1 MSIFV
6 YDVKPGAEEQTQVAK
21 AAFKRLKTLRH
32 PNILAYIDGLEVPTS
47 CSVYPTSV
55 PHFLPV
61 LSSVFL
67 WISSPSAPA
76 PHPPRFDF
84 PFFAPI
90 AMSLI
95 ASCSPP
101 SLPDTP
107 CSLLQTDKCLHVV
120 TEAVTPLG
128 VYLKARA
135 EAGGLKELEFSW
147 GLHQIVVRW
156 GGSGD
161 ESRGGGAAA
170 TGL

>member
-1 MSIFV
+1 M
-6 YDVKPGAEEQTQVAK
+6 EE
-21 AAFKRLKTLRH
+21 
-32 PNILAYIDGLEVPTS
+32 
-47 CSVYPTSV
+47 
-55 PHFLPV
+55 
-61 LSSVFL
+61 
-67 WISSPSAPA
+67 
-76 PHPPRFDF
+76 PREQQKGG
-84 PFFAPI
+84 
-90 AMSLI
+90 S
-95 ASCSPP
+95 
-101 SLPDTP
+101 DTP

-135 EAGGLKELEFSW
+135 EAGGLKELELSW